1 MPELKEHKFLRFF
14 QNLAI
19 IFLGTGIYAFGIYA
33 FTAPNQIAPGG
44 VTGLATVVND
54 FTGFPIGAMVTVF
67 NVPLLLIGFKMLGR
81 EFLVNTLFS
90 TVFFNLQMDYL
101 YPLLPVYEGNKLLAA
116 IFGGVFIGIGLAL
129 VFMSGGST
137 GGTDIICKIIQQK
150 KPHISFGTI
159 VFIADLTVISI
170 AAIAYRSM
178 EAALYAVIAMFVSTK
193 AIDGLIY
200 GTNVRKL
207 IFIVSKHSEELSRII
222 AHDLYRGCTLLH
234 GKGAYTGEQKEVVL
248 CACKT
253 SEFYKLKHMVKRV
266 DPEAFMVVTDSGEV
280 FGEGFSAWNQ

>member
-1 MPELKEHKFLRFF
+1 MKERKFLHFF

-44 VTGLATVVND
+44 VTGLATVIND

-67 NVPLLLIGFKMLGR
+67 NVPLLLIGFKMLGK

-137 GGTDIICKIIQQK
+137 GGADIICKIVQQK

-159 VFIADLTVISI
+159 VFITDLTVITI
-170 AAIAYRSM
+170 AAIAYRSI
-178 EAALYAVIAMFVSTK
+178 ESALYAVIAMFVSTK

-207 IFIVSKHSEELSRII
+207 IFIVSRHSEEISRII

-234 GKGAYTGEQKEVVL
+234 GKGAYTRERKEVVF

-253 SEFYKLKHMVKRV
+253 SEFYKLKHMVKRI

-280 FGEGFSAWNQ
+280 FGEGFSNWNK

>member
-67 NVPLLLIGFKMLGR
+67 NVPLLLIGFKMLGK